1 VVVQKV
7 RQIIIS
13 SMRELKFRM
22 WDKVNNKFIDP
33 FRFEWNDYYKT
44 TGMVLLDL
52 NGKVRIADY
61 SSGNGDNSASSVYS
75 EINNPDNYVIQQY
88 TGLTDINGKK
98 IYEGDIVK
106 YKTWTGRHD
115 GIIEENQTQVQFKDG
130 AYYPRYINDEC
141 EDSWYSF
148 KVYDLEV
155 VGNVF
160 ETPHLDE
167 NE

>member
-1 VVVQKV
+1 
-7 RQIIIS
+7 
-13 SMRELKFRM
+13 MREFKFRV
-22 WDKVNNKFIDP
+22 WDLEKKF
-33 FRFEWNDYYKT
+33 Y
-44 TGMVLLDL
+44 L
-52 NGKVRIADY
+52 NQDDEFHFY
-61 SSGNGDNSASSVYS
+61 
-75 EINNPDNYVIQQY
+75 EPDRGWQCPIPLCECLRDKKRYVVQQY
-88 TGLTDINGKK
+88 TGMRDENNYLIF
-98 IYEGDIVK
+98 EGDIVK

-115 GIIEENQTQVQFKDG
+115 GITEENQTQVQFKDG

-155 VGNVF
+155 VGNIF

>member
-1 VVVQKV
+1 MREFKFRVWDIEKKFYLNQDDEFHFYEPVCGWQCPIPLCECLRDKKRYVVQQCTEI
-7 RQIIIS
+7 R
-13 SMRELKFRM
+13 
-22 WDKVNNKFIDP
+22 DKK
-33 FRFEWNDYYKT
+33 
-44 TGMVLLDL
+44 
-52 NGKVRIADY
+52 
-61 SSGNGDNSASSVYS
+61 
-75 EINNPDNYVIQQY
+75 NYLIF
-88 TGLTDINGKK
+88 
-98 IYEGDIVK
+98 EGDIVN
-106 YKTWTGRHD
+106 YKTWEGRHD

-160 ETPHLDE
+160 ETPHLDK

>member
-1 VVVQKV
+1 
-7 RQIIIS
+7 
-13 SMRELKFRM
+13 MREFKFRV
-22 WDKVNNKFIDP
+22 WDLEKKF
-33 FRFEWNDYYKT
+33 Y
-44 TGMVLLDL
+44 L
-52 NGKVRIADY
+52 NQDDEFHFY
-61 SSGNGDNSASSVYS
+61 
-75 EINNPDNYVIQQY
+75 EPDRGWQCPIPLCECLRDKKRYVVQQY
-88 TGLTDINGKK
+88 TGMRDENNYLIF
-98 IYEGDIVK
+98 EGDIVK

-160 ETPHLDE
+160 ETPHLDK

>member
-1 VVVQKV
+1 
-7 RQIIIS
+7 
-13 SMRELKFRM
+13 MREYKFRV
-22 WDKVNNKFIDP
+22 WDLEKKF
-33 FRFEWNDYYKT
+33 Y
-44 TGMVLLDL
+44 L
-52 NGKVRIADY
+52 NQDDEFHFY
-61 SSGNGDNSASSVYS
+61 
-75 EINNPDNYVIQQY
+75 EPDRGWQCPIPLCECLRDKKRYVVQQY
-88 TGLTDINGKK
+88 TGMRDENNYLIF
-98 IYEGDIVK
+98 EGDIVK

-115 GIIEENQTQVQFKDG
+115 GITEENQTQVQFKDG